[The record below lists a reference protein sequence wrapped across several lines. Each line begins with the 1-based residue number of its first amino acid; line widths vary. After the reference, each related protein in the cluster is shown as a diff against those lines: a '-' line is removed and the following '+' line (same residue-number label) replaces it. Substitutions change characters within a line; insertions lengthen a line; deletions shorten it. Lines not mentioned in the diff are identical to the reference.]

1 MDISQ
6 LKRSVEDLQFDINN
20 LLRYSPFLGVVN
32 YDFSDDKVKTAL
44 KLCCK
49 KIDYDCC
56 GDLFFMVLNS
66 SFAKDPGEHWL
77 LLAFRLSRPRHFLS
91 FNTYG
96 VAHTLNV
103 FGWPKTT
110 VLDSKRRRV
119 DVLQE
124 LVHNIWND
132 DDGEIFVEGFDGIH
146 QDFSTDECGYHVY
159 RFSSYLIDAIAYN
172 NYDGSQWGVEL
183 LKNYIYDYDI
193 TMFHYSDKKLK
204 REHAQPHLLE
214 NDRQVRLY
222 VESKIPVEDRIEEH
236 DEYSLTDPEWC
247 DQLRVHV
254 QTYEI
259 LKPKFR
265 RQPGGISTI
274 VGPLT
279 IITMPKTVKK
289 KKKQQQRRL
298 TSAMRS
304 EKPFPTDPRTGINY
318 DLSLLPSSDDTFERF
333 YAESQTS
340 YAREMILK
348 MFPQHIA
355 GRHDPLINKIAP
367 SEMLSK
373 PNYLDE
379 MMMSLPG
386 DNYNSIMTVGEYFYN
401 DLGIRQG
408 QLNPKDPFTYQLAK
422 LTQDKFENH
431 QDKRT
436 VEQIRKNMLIANNKA
451 WKTVKQI

>member
-6 LKRSVEDLQFDINN
+6 LRRALEDLQFDNN
-20 LLRYSPFLGVVN
+20 LSYSPFLGVVN

-44 KLCCK
+44 QLCCQR
-49 KIDYDCC
+49 IRRCDNNLD
-56 GDLFFMVLNS
+56 DLFFMVLNS

-103 FGWPKTT
+103 FGWPKTM

-124 LVHNIWND
+124 LVRNIWSGD
-132 DDGEIFVEGFDGIH
+132 DGGGEIFVEGYDGIH

-172 NYDGSQWGVEL
+172 NYDGSFWGEEL

-193 TMFHYSDKKLK
+193 AMFNYSDKKLK
-204 REHAQPHLLE
+204 REHAQPRLLE
-214 NDRQVRLY
+214 NDRQVRRY
-222 VESKIPVEDRIEEH
+222 VESKIPVEDQIEEH
-236 DEYSLTDPEWC
+236 DEYSLTNPEWY
-247 DQLRVHV
+247 DQLRVYV

-265 RQPGGISTI
+265 RQHSLISAL

-279 IITMPKTVKK
+279 ITTTMPKMPKK
-289 KKKQQQRRL
+289 KKQQRRL

-304 EKPFPTDPRTGINY
+304 KKPFPTDPRTGIDY
-318 DLSLLPSSDDTFERF
+318 DLSLLPTSDDTFERF

-340 YAREMILK
+340 YARDMILK
-348 MFPQHIA
+348 LFPQHVT
-355 GRHDPLINKIAP
+355 GRHDPLVNKITF
-367 SEMLSK
+367 SDMLSR

-386 DNYNSIMTVGEYFYN
+386 DNYNSVMSVGEYFYN
-401 DLGIRQG
+401 VLGIRQG
-408 QLNPKDPFTYQLAK
+408 QLFDIFLHRKYITY
-422 LTQDKFENH
+422 ENMC
-431 QDKRT
+431 K
-436 VEQIRKNMLIANNKA
+436 V
-451 WKTVKQI
+451 